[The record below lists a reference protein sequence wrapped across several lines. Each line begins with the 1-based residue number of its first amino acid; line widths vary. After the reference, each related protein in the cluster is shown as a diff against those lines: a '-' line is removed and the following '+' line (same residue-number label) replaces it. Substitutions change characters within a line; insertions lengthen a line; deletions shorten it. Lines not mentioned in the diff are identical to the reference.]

1 MNINTP
7 PGSSDVRIID
17 VESQI
22 LRTLRLMRQDVRGLL
37 KRMDTLENILA
48 RHLLSEQSRSS
59 TISSVWERRWLI
71 FMVTWPVLT
80 QILGLW
86 YVRRYYRKR

>member
-1 MNINTP
+1 M
-7 PGSSDVRIID
+7 RIID

-37 KRMDTLENILA
+37 KRMDTLENMLA
-48 RHLLSEQSRSS
+48 QHLLSDQNCVSS
-59 TISSVWERRWLI
+59 QLWDRRWLI
-71 FMVTWPVLT
+71 FVVSWPVLT
-80 QILGLW
+80 QLLMMW